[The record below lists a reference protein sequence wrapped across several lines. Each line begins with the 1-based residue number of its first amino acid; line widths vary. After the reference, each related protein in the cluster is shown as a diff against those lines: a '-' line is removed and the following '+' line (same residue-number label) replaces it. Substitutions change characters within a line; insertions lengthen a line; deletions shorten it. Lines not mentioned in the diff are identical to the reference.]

1 MAGMRWRAAKENN
14 VVAPVIEK
22 RIGGTEKRAD
32 SLLHH
37 VCKCGVKLTFA
48 AGVKN
53 NNLSSERGGCRLRGC
68 DFDLTVRVVRIH
80 EESGD
85 GSLWHKVMQQLQSLG
100 DRRRA
105 KYGDAGSIA
114 AGSAEA
120 VYQAF
125 LYRVPKHAEHYW
137 NRLSGCLGNLWRWI
151 APTCDNYGDLSA
163 YQIGR

>member
-1 MAGMRWRAAKENN
+1 MACCQRNN
-14 VVAPVIEK
+14 LLAPVIEK
-22 RIGGTEKRAD
+22 RIRGTEKRAD
-32 SLLHH
+32 SLLRH
-37 VCKCGVKLTFA
+37 VRKCGVKLTFA

-68 DFDLTVRVVRIH
+68 NFDITIRVAWIH
-80 EESGD
+80 EKSGD

-100 DRRRA
+100 NRRRA
-105 KYGDAGSIA
+105 KYGDASCIA
-114 AGSAEA
+114 ARSAEA

-125 LYRVPKHAEHYW
+125 LYRVPKHAEHYG
-137 NRLSGCLGNLWRWI
+137 NRLSGCLGNLWRRI